1 MKNVPINSVNNK
13 FTLGT
18 RKKNYVRPAL
28 VKKDKLPCAC
38 IKKNELPLCV
48 RKKTNYH
55 SVHMKKDKLLW
66 RRYRQTAIQ
75 FLFFQ
80 ATNISQFWSWP
91 VLLNL
96 VLVFWCCSLYLY
108 SSPPPPPPPPTP
120 PPPPPPLQN
129 YITFVFNHLGGDLHY
144 HLSQH
149 GVFKEDEVCEKTKF
163 YKERKYGK
171 RSNVLLFFNS
181 YFRCSFML
189 ARLSLAW
196 SICTVNQY
204 ATEILR

>member
-108 SSPPPPPPPPTP
+108 SSPHPTPQPPTPTP
-120 PPPPPPLQN
+120 PPNHQHPPHPPPAELYNLCFQS
-129 YITFVFNHLGGDLHY
+129 FRWRSS
-144 HLSQH
+144 LSSVTTWSFQRRR
-149 GVFKEDEVCEKTKF
+149 GLWENEV
-163 YKERKYGK
+163 
-171 RSNVLLFFNS
+171 L
-181 YFRCSFML
+181 
-189 ARLSLAW
+189 
-196 SICTVNQY
+196 
-204 ATEILR
+204 